1 MNFLRRQLP
10 VVIAFCIGIF
20 MFALYYIPSA
30 PAKAAD
36 ETLNIWILIISAFA
50 MLLGIDSI
58 LGHHIRQVRKRAAG
72 YGYSWALIL
81 AFVAMTLAWIPWW
94 RQAQVTG
101 AYYPWGGLENPSGVF
116 SWLFYNMMVPM
127 QATMFAILAFYI
139 ASAAYRSFRAR
150 TPEATVLLIAAA
162 IVMLGR
168 VPLGSSI
175 GDYVHFGSTWVA
187 RHIGLTEAAAFV
199 ATTGFMSNFRLET
212 ITSWLLNIPNAA
224 GFRGIVLGVGL
235 GIIATSVRI
244 IFGVEK
250 TYMGGGD

>member
-10 VVIAFCIGIF
+10 VAIAFCIGIF
-20 MFALYYIPSA
+20 MLALYYIPSA
-30 PAKAAD
+30 PAKSAD

-58 LGHHIRQVRKRAAG
+58 LGHHIKKVRRRSAG
-72 YGYSWALIL
+72 YGYSWVLVI

-94 RQAQVTG
+94 RQVQEAGV
-101 AYYPWGGLENPSGVF
+101 YYPWGGLENPTGVF
-116 SWLFYNMMVPM
+116 SWLFYDMMVPM

-175 GDYVHFGSTWVA
+175 GDYLH
-187 RHIGLTEAAAFV
+187 L
-199 ATTGFMSNFRLET
+199 ATTGWSSFLRLEV